1 MSVGYDGTLRVWTN
15 TTGVFTALT
24 GAANP
29 LNGIDVGF
37 YSAPIFVDLDGD
49 GDLDLVSGVFGCGV
63 QYWDNTGGVFVELT
77 GASNPLNGNDPL
89 NAIDAGSSSKPAFVD
104 LDGDGDLDLVIG
116 NYDGVFVSYENT
128 TPPGPKIAVNVAPV
142 NDAPSLT
149 GFTPVIT
156 FAENTVNATPQ
167 LLDPSVVFADGE
179 DNFNGGS
186 LTLSGLLAED
196 RASVRNEGTGAG
208 QIGLSGISVTYGGVV
223 IGTLAGGSGT
233 TLTISFNADATSEA
247 IDALIQNLTYA
258 NISNTPTA
266 DRTLVLNVTD
276 ATGADLGQHVA
287 TSFAPLASEASPVG
301 GINGGLRIT
310 PSFGDL
316 DGDGD
321 LDLVAGELNGTLMVW
336 TNAAGVFTAQT
347 GAANPFDGID
357 VGFFA
362 TPDFVDLDGDGDLDL
377 VVGQNTGTLISF
389 ENTTPRGQPIVVTV
403 TAQNDAPVLTGFAPA
418 ITFVENTVNATP
430 QLLDAD
436 VVFTDGEDNFNGGS
450 LTLSGLLAEDR
461 ASVRNEGT
469 GAGQIGL
476 AGANVSYGG
485 VVIGTLAGG
494 AGATL
499 TISFNAAATS
509 AAIDALIQNLTYRNI
524 SNTPT
529 AERTL
534 ALNVTDA
541 AGGDLGQIGPAKFA
555 PLTGLANPLNGFNV
569 GDLSTPTFVDL
580 DSDGDLDLVA
590 GELFGTLK
598 VWINSAGVFTTQTG
612 LDNPFNGIDVG
623 YFSSPTFVDLDS
635 DGDLDLVVGERD
647 GTLKVWTNAGGDYTA
662 QTGAANPFDRIYLG
676 NGSSPS
682 FADLDG
688 DSDLDLVA
696 GEANGTLKVWTNAAG
711 VFTQP
716 TGTANPFNGIDV
728 GLVSTPSFADLD
740 GDGDLVV
747 GENDG
752 TLRIWTNAAGVF
764 AEQTGA
770 ANPFDG
776 IDVGYRSDPS
786 FVDLDGD
793 GDLDLV
799 VGSLDGTLKS
809 FENIT
814 PRGGQIAVTVTAQT
828 DTFTGTSGNDTLYGT
843 AGPDLIS
850 GLGGD
855 DTLVGR
861 AGADTVYGGAG
872 RDRLIGGTGGGFY
885 YGGDDDD
892 IIVRGTGVSS
902 MYGGA
907 GTDMIIMLGFNDNLT
922 VNLVTGQSSVAGE
935 SFQGFDSIRMGN
947 GTNTVIGT
955 TANNQIF
962 GGTGSDTL
970 FGGAGNDV
978 LVGGQGIDRLI
989 GGAGNDVFS
998 VNAAGDQIVGTA
1010 GGGTTDRIVAYV
1022 SYVLAAGVEVEFVS
1036 ADSAASTAAINLTG
1050 NALQQRVIGNAGVNR
1065 LDGKAGS
1072 DVIAGG
1078 AGADVFVFTT
1088 GPGASNIDL
1097 ITDYSVADDRIE
1109 IDNAVFAGLAA
1120 GALGVAAFASNIT
1133 GLATTATQ
1141 RIIYETDTGFLWFD
1155 ADGNGAGARVQFADL
1170 TGGLAMAASEF
1181 MVI

>member
-1 MSVGYDGTLRVWTN
+1 M
-15 TTGVFTALT
+15 
-24 GAANP
+24 
-29 LNGIDVGF
+29 
-37 YSAPIFVDLDGD
+37 
-49 GDLDLVSGVFGCGV
+49 
-63 QYWDNTGGVFVELT
+63 
-77 GASNPLNGNDPL
+77 
-89 NAIDAGSSSKPAFVD
+89 
-104 LDGDGDLDLVIG
+104 
-116 NYDGVFVSYENT
+116 
-128 TPPGPKIAVNVAPV
+128 
-142 NDAPSLT
+142 
-149 GFTPVIT
+149 
-156 FAENTVNATPQ
+156 
-167 LLDPSVVFADGE
+167 
-179 DNFNGGS
+179 
-186 LTLSGLLAED
+186 
-196 RASVRNEGTGAG
+196 
-208 QIGLSGISVTYGGVV
+208 
-223 IGTLAGGSGT
+223 
-233 TLTISFNADATSEA
+233 
-247 IDALIQNLTYA
+247 
-258 NISNTPTA
+258 
-266 DRTLVLNVTD
+266 
-276 ATGADLGQHVA
+276 
-287 TSFAPLASEASPVG
+287 
-301 GINGGLRIT
+301 
-310 PSFGDL
+310 
-316 DGDGD
+316 
-321 LDLVAGELNGTLMVW
+321 
-336 TNAAGVFTAQT
+336 
-347 GAANPFDGID
+347 
-357 VGFFA
+357 
-362 TPDFVDLDGDGDLDL
+362 
-377 VVGQNTGTLISF
+377 
-389 ENTTPRGQPIVVTV
+389 
-403 TAQNDAPVLTGFAPA
+403 
-418 ITFVENTVNATP
+418 
-430 QLLDAD
+430 
-436 VVFTDGEDNFNGGS
+436 
-450 LTLSGLLAEDR
+450 
-461 ASVRNEGT
+461 
-469 GAGQIGL
+469 
-476 AGANVSYGG
+476 
-485 VVIGTLAGG
+485 
-494 AGATL
+494 
-499 TISFNAAATS
+499 
-509 AAIDALIQNLTYRNI
+509 
-524 SNTPT
+524 
-529 AERTL
+529 
-534 ALNVTDA
+534 
-541 AGGDLGQIGPAKFA
+541 
-555 PLTGLANPLNGFNV
+555 
-569 GDLSTPTFVDL
+569 
-580 DSDGDLDLVA
+580 
-590 GELFGTLK
+590 
-598 VWINSAGVFTTQTG
+598 
-612 LDNPFNGIDVG
+612 
-623 YFSSPTFVDLDS
+623 
-635 DGDLDLVVGERD
+635 
-647 GTLKVWTNAGGDYTA
+647 
-662 QTGAANPFDRIYLG
+662 
-676 NGSSPS
+676 
-682 FADLDG
+682 
-688 DSDLDLVA
+688 
-696 GEANGTLKVWTNAAG
+696 
-711 VFTQP
+711 
-716 TGTANPFNGIDV
+716 
-728 GLVSTPSFADLD
+728 
-740 GDGDLVV
+740 
-747 GENDG
+747 
-752 TLRIWTNAAGVF
+752 
-764 AEQTGA
+764 
-770 ANPFDG
+770 
-776 IDVGYRSDPS
+776 
-786 FVDLDGD
+786 
-793 GDLDLV
+793 
-799 VGSLDGTLKS
+799 
-809 FENIT
+809 
-814 PRGGQIAVTVTAQT
+814 TAQT